1 MRSGI
6 EPFGPLHLPGFLT
19 AAKAEG
25 WISDPWEFEFLLKS
39 FPEGCWVVLH
49 EDTVAGFI
57 TAAKHDKSGWIG
69 NLLVRK
75 EVRGRGLGRALFERA
90 LDSLEQAGAGTV
102 WLTASSDGEP
112 LYRKLGFTAVDRIIR
127 WRGKPGTLA
136 TIPSRS
142 REYSLRSIEETDRMG
157 WGDRRGKLLSAMAE
171 RGMVVQYADGFC
183 MLQPAEESV
192 QLGPWGCRRT
202 EIAES
207 LLAQALAAVSPS
219 TEVVLDAPESNHH
232 AATLLA
238 AHGFVSCSASTL
250 MYRGLRPDYRPE
262 RIFALASMG
271 SSG

>member
-1 MRSGI
+1 MSTRI
-6 EPFGPLHLPGFLT
+6 APFGPLHVPEFLT

-25 WISDPWEFEFLLKS
+25 WISDPWELDFLLKS
-39 FPEGCWVVLH
+39 FPEGCWEALH
-49 EDTVAGFI
+49 GDTVAGFI
-57 TAAKHDKSGWIG
+57 TAAMHERSGWIG

-75 EVRGRGLGRALFERA
+75 EVRGRGFGRALFERA
-90 LDSLEQAGAGTV
+90 LDSLGQAGAGTV

-112 LYRKLGFTAVDRIIR
+112 LYRKLGFSAVDRIIR

-142 REYSLRSIEETDRMG
+142 REYSLPSIEETDRMG
-157 WGDRRGKLLSAMAE
+157 WGDRRGKLVSAVAE

-183 MLQPAEESV
+183 MLQPTEESI
-192 QLGPWGCRRT
+192 QLGPWGCRRP

-207 LLAQALAAVSPS
+207 LLTQTLAVVSPS
-219 TEVVLDAPESNHH
+219 TEVVLDTPEANHH
-232 AATLLA
+232 AATLLSA
-238 AHGFVSCSASTL
+238 QGFSSCGASAL
-250 MYRGLRPDYRPE
+250 MYRGSRPDYSPE